1 MKTLP
6 FIKLDLI
13 QLSAQEGAVHM
24 DNQFILI
31 DNFDTTPEPNDP
43 DMFFVNHPVKLS
55 FTVVIFC
62 LKGRMRFQI
71 NLREFELREN
81 DVLTAQKGF
90 IGEFLEMSR
99 DIRIAVIA
107 FDNEYFQITGQVE
120 ASMSLQRMLY
130 TQPLCHLKPEAI
142 EECMTIYRLMKAKIE
157 ETDNPFRKGSL
168 LGYMQAL
175 ICNSYNYL
183 LASDNDKEER
193 EKVTGQGHDLYTRFI
208 REVQKNY
215 TKERSVSYYAGI
227 LCITPKYLSQV
238 VHRVSGRF
246 AGEWITDYVILEA
259 KALLKSRKY
268 TIQQISDMLNF
279 SNQSFFGKYF
289 KNKVGCSP
297 SAYQH
302 SDDAGTEVRT
312 IR

>member
-1 MKTLP
+1 MKTPP
-6 FIKLDLI
+6 FAKLDLI
-13 QLSAQEGAVHM
+13 QLSVQEGAVHL
-24 DNQFILI
+24 DNQVILI
-31 DNFDTTPEPNDP
+31 DNFDTAPEQINPG
-43 DMFFVNHPVKLS
+43 MFFVNHPVKLS
-55 FTVVIFC
+55 FMVALFC
-62 LKGRMRFQI
+62 LKGRMQFRI
-71 NLREFELREN
+71 NLQEFELREN
-81 DVLTAQKGF
+81 DVLIAQKGW
-90 IGEFLEMSR
+90 IGEFLGMNTGT
-99 DIRIAVIA
+99 RIAVIA
-107 FDNEYFQITGQVE
+107 FDSEYFQFTGHVE
-120 ASMSLQRMLY
+120 ASMALQRMIY
-130 TQPLCHLKPEAI
+130 SQPLCHLKPEVI
-142 EECMTIYRLMKAKIE
+142 EECMTIYRLMKAKIK

-175 ICNSYNYL
+175 TCNSYNYL
-183 LASDNDKEER
+183 LASDNDDKR
-193 EKVTGQGHDLYTRFI
+193 NKTLGQGHDLYTRFM

-215 TKERSVSYYAGI
+215 TKERSVSYYADI

-279 SNQSFFGKYF
+279 ANQSFFGKYF

-302 SDDAGTEVRT
+302 TDDSGSEVQT
-312 IR
+312 FQ